1 MVEYGWSDRILK
13 VDLTEM
19 TVKTISTPEEIKL
32 QYLGGRGGNSKIL
45 YDMTDTHTH
54 PFSEENPIIIGVG
67 PLVGTFSPS
76 SGRFTVTTKS
86 PVNNMLCD
94 GNSGGHF
101 GPELKYAGYDHVII
115 VGKAKK
121 PVYLYIRDDDVEIR
135 DASHLWGK
143 DVWETDKIIR
153 EETDEDVQCALIGPA
168 GENLVVTSCLI
179 NNLTRAAGKCGVGAV
194 FGSKKLKGI
203 AVRGTKGVS
212 VYDPEKF
219 MDEALKTLEDIIN
232 DPAYK
237 NLSKY
242 GTPSLMDIA
251 NAQGWLTT
259 YNCQR
264 TYFEKIDKINS
275 EAFYRYFTKTKA
287 CFMCPI
293 HCSHFYVV
301 KSGRFATFGEGPEYE
316 ATAGFGSNLGIDDP
330 EAILYMNTLC
340 NKFGLDVMTTAR
352 AIGWAMEAYEKGIL
366 NKDIVGFELKWGD
379 VDRVIELIRM
389 IAYREGFGDVLAE
402 GAYAAAKKYGGEE
415 YVIHTKGLPHSM
427 SDPRGKKAYG
437 LGYAVA
443 SRGGDH
449 LRALPTAEY
458 AFSPERAE
466 KMFGTR
472 EAANR
477 FSIKGKGRLVAW
489 SEDVAA
495 VGDSLG
501 ICRFAT
507 NLIYGFSVEHMANLL
522 TYATGKVFTQDD
534 LMRIGERIINL
545 ERVYLVK
552 HGVRRKD
559 DTLPKRWLSEPNPC
573 PGAKGQVVELEPM
586 LDEYYEVRGWDKDG
600 VPTKEKLKELGI
612 EV

>member
-1 MVEYGWSDRILK
+1 
-13 VDLTEM
+13 
-19 TVKTISTPEEIKL
+19 
-32 QYLGGRGGNSKIL
+32 
-45 YDMTDTHTH
+45 
-54 PFSEENPIIIGVG
+54 
-67 PLVGTFSPS
+67 
-76 SGRFTVTTKS
+76 
-86 PVNNMLCD
+86 
-94 GNSGGHF
+94 
-101 GPELKYAGYDHVII
+101 
-115 VGKAKK
+115 
-121 PVYLYIRDDDVEIR
+121 
-135 DASHLWGK
+135 
-143 DVWETDKIIR
+143 
-153 EETDEDVQCALIGPA
+153 
-168 GENLVVTSCLI
+168 
-179 NNLTRAAGKCGVGAV
+179 
-194 FGSKKLKGI
+194 
-203 AVRGTKGVS
+203 
-212 VYDPEKF
+212 

-264 TYFEKIDKINS
+264 TYFDRIDKINS